1 MTELETLSARLEE
14 AVKKQI
20 EADELYKKSAEEVE
34 NIKAA
39 MLELKEKTKTRAEW
53 RDDFRAE
60 VESSKIRLKILCEK
74 AFGENA
80 SIRIQLRI
88 PLSPFTPGI
97 GDFNTI

>member
-1 MTELETLSARLEE
+1 MTELETLSALLEV
-14 AVKKQI
+14 AAKRQM
-20 EADELYKKSAEEVE
+20 EADEAYHKAAEEVE
-34 NIKAA
+34 RIKVE

-60 VESSKIRLKILCEK
+60 VESSKIRLQSLCEK

-80 SIRIQLRI
+80 SIRIQLRT
-88 PLSPFTPGI
+88 PLSPLTPGI

>member
-34 NIKAA
+34 NIKAE
-39 MLELKEKTKTRAEW
+39 MLELKEKTKTRVEW
-53 RDDFRAE
+53 RDDFRTE
-60 VESSKIRLKILCEK
+60 VESSKIRLQSLCEK

-80 SIRIQLRI
+80 SIRIQLRT
-88 PLSPFTPGI
+88 PLSPFTLCMGE
-97 GDFNTI
+97 FNTI

>member
-34 NIKAA
+34 SIKAE
-39 MLELKEKTKTRAEW
+39 MLELKEKTKTKAEW
-53 RDDFRAE
+53 RDDFR
-60 VESSKIRLKILCEK
+60 SLCEK

-80 SIRIQLRI
+80 SIRIQLRT
-88 PLSPFTPGI
+88 PLSPITPGM
-97 GDFNTI
+97 GEFNTI

>member
-34 NIKAA
+34 SIKAE

-53 RDDFRAE
+53 RDDFRTE
-60 VESSKIRLKILCEK
+60 VESSKIRLQSLCEK

-80 SIRIQLRI
+80 SIRIQLMT
-88 PLSPFTPGI
+88 PLSPITPGI
-97 GDFNTI
+97 GEFNTI